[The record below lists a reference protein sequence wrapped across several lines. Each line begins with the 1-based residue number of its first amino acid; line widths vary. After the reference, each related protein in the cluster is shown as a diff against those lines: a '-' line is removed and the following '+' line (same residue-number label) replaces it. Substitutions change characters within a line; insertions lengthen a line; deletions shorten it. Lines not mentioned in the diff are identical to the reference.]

1 LGLLWATHYAS
12 FVIGS
17 DISCEVYRRTLY
29 QPLSVHVAQNSSQLI
44 SGIAKK
50 VAQVTHAIQVLLVAL
65 TSVILCVG
73 ITVALVLVD
82 PLIAIMAAAIFGVAY
97 LLVARFTRRRLVKNS
112 LRIKD
117 LSTRLIKGLQEGIG
131 GIRDVLLDGTQ
142 PAHAAAYR
150 RVDRPLREA
159 TASNGF
165 ISASPRVLLEAFGVS
180 CIATLAYVL
189 TQREGGLGGF
199 LPVLGALAMG
209 AQRLLPAFQQV
220 YAGYAYFVGNQAS
233 IADIVAML
241 EQPLP
246 EHAFEP
252 PPPPLDFQR
261 EIRFE
266 KVSFCYPSTDTA
278 VLSEVD
284 LVIPR
289 GARVGFVGKTG
300 GGKSTALDL
309 LMGLLE
315 PSGGRILV
323 DGQPIVGT
331 HGRAWQRTLA
341 HVPQSIFLSDA
352 TIAENIAIG
361 VPRSKIDPE
370 RVREAARVA
379 QVAEFIEG
387 LPEGYDTSVG
397 ERGVRLSGGQR
408 QRLGIARALYKRA
421 TVLVFDEATS
431 ALDNATER
439 DLLASIEA
447 LSRDLTILTIAH
459 RLSTVERCDTIVVL
473 EQGRVLA
480 TGSYAQ
486 LVETNDTF
494 RQLARQLHPGDT

>member
-1 LGLLWATHYAS
+1 
-12 FVIGS
+12 
-17 DISCEVYRRTLY
+17 
-29 QPLSVHVAQNSSQLI
+29 
-44 SGIAKK
+44 
-50 VAQVTHAIQVLLVAL
+50 
-65 TSVILCVG
+65 
-73 ITVALVLVD
+73 
-82 PLIAIMAAAIFGVAY
+82 
-97 LLVARFTRRRLVKNS
+97 
-112 LRIKD
+112 
-117 LSTRLIKGLQEGIG
+117 
-131 GIRDVLLDGTQ
+131 
-142 PAHAAAYR
+142 
-150 RVDRPLREA
+150 
-159 TASNGF
+159 
-165 ISASPRVLLEAFGVS
+165 VLLEAFGVS